1 MKLANKVIDDMR
13 RRVQN
18 EALGHRRRKDDPLY
32 RIRRVLLKGAERLTH
47 RQHQRLEIGL
57 RAGDRDDSVLEAW
70 LAREQLRLVYASRDL
85 AQATSRIET
94 LICDCADN
102 HVREVRRLGRTIKR
116 WRTEILNNLVTHAS
130 NGITEA
136 INLLVKKIKRSG
148 HGFRNFEN
156 YRLRLLL
163 HCGVQ
168 WNTAPTPRMRGRQPR
183 LIA

>member
-1 MKLANKVIDDMR
+1 
-13 RRVQN
+13 
-18 EALGHRRRKDDPLY
+18 
-32 RIRRVLLKGAERLTH
+32 LKGAERLTH

-70 LAREQLRLVYASRDL
+70 LAKEQLRLVYASNEI
-85 AQATSRIET
+85 AHATSRIET
-94 LICDCADN
+94 LIRDCADS
-102 HVREVRRLGRTIKR
+102 HVPEVRRLGRTIKR
-116 WRTEILNNLVTHAS
+116 WKVEILNNLVTNAS
-130 NGITEA
+130 NGPTEA
-136 INLLVKKIKRSG
+136 VNLLVKKIKRSR